1 VPITAAYISMCVAR
15 VFQLNTVSLG
25 SAAANAQSGATSSS
39 TAVMAAVVNRLQ
51 QQTTNYNESEGRRT
65 ARRIDQ
71 LSRRLFPAAF
81 LAFNVAYWT
90 VYAAVDNPL

>member
-1 VPITAAYISMCVAR
+1 VGGVLSM
-15 VFQLNTVSLG
+15 QLNTVSLD
-25 SAAANAQSGATSSS
+25 SATAIPQSCPAASS

-51 QQTTNYNESEGRRT
+51 QQTYYESEGRRT

-90 VYAAVDNPL
+90 VYAAVDDPR